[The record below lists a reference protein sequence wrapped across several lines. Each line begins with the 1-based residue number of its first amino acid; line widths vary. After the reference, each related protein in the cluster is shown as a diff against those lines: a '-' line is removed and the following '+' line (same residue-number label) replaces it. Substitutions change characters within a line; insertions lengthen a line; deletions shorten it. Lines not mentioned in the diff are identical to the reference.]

1 MKCFPAVLVLFFTST
16 AFAEKTTAV
25 PSPGIAFVKV
35 IVVLGLIVGLI
46 LVSAW
51 FARRSGLINF
61 ANNANF
67 KVLASLP
74 LGPKEKAV
82 LVQIGKHYLLLG
94 VAPGSV
100 SSLHTWEENENPLEQ
115 AVADAGDS
123 RTKAGVDFASQ
134 IKKLLSQGQA
144 R

>member
-1 MKCFPAVLVLFFTST
+1 MKYIPAALVIFFTST
-16 AFAEKTTAV
+16 AFAEKATAV
-25 PSPGIAFVKV
+25 PSPGFAFAKV

-51 FARRSGLINF
+51 FARRSGLVNF

-74 LGPKEKAV
+74 LGTREKAV
-82 LVQIGKHYLLLG
+82 LVQIGKQYLLLG

-115 AVADAGDS
+115 TVAEVGNS

-134 IKKLLSQGQA
+134 IKKLLTQGQA